1 MEKMTPRLILFPSF
15 PFFFFFDSTF
25 EYLLLRRLIETKDN
39 FSYYSRKK
47 IFIFPRRKN
56 NTANIGEVVNYG
68 IYKEEICIYTHLGDA
83 FF

>member
-1 MEKMTPRLILFPSF
+1 MEKMTPRLILFPFF
-15 PFFFFFDSTF
+15 PFFFSSTR
-25 EYLLLRRLIETKDN
+25 LLLRRLIETKDN